1 MEKQASKSYNA
12 TIKLKS
18 GLQGVKEKF
27 SKTLQTHEG
36 DNNLTKY
43 LNKANKALAML
54 NSADGKN
61 FDRLKIKAQNAI
73 AKYTDYLTNLK
84 SADTEAEQSQRRLAS
99 EISSGYKTLV
109 HYNQMM
115 NNLSQ
120 RQVFNKNASAESV
133 MGWQNDITTQNEEFK
148 KLKTTIESGIATP
161 EVLNQIKTLSSAIND
176 IILKGHEMAR
186 TLGQSTSNVNAEAEL
201 NNLKTLM
208 NNLKASDVEV
218 EKLKA
223 DYGELIGLF
232 VQAEDTGDFS
242 QFFNRLTVF
251 KSKFAE
257 AKSEVRATNAE
268 IADLASMAKQLQSNK
283 MTSFFSRNA
292 GDVRVTGLKTEITGL
307 ITEWDALNNEIT
319 QTGQITPSTQTK
331 IDSLRTRMEQTT
343 VAADQL
349 QKSIKEDAQ
358 AIRLMT
364 QKQSLSTRIQTWL
377 QNNTR
382 ASEETRAKLMELQAQ
397 IQSADAQQMTNLNNQ
412 LRQITSSA
420 TAAGEAGMKL
430 GDLIKQKLAKFTG
443 WFSIATVVMRAVRY
457 VREMATTVRELDTA
471 MTSLRKVTKETEREY
486 NDFFVVATKN
496 AKELGASIKDIIDS
510 TAEFARLGYGLKD
523 ASILS
528 EVATLYKN
536 VGDGID
542 IGEATTSII
551 STMKAFDLQSSEV
564 ESQIVDK
571 FNKVGGRNLPMRNYI
586 G

>member
-420 TAAGEAGMKL
+420 TAAGEAGMRMGDIIRQKL
-430 GDLIKQKLAKFTG
+430 GKFAG
-443 WFSIATVVMRAVRY
+443 WFSIATVVMRTVRY
-457 VREMATTVRELDTA
+457 VKEMWTSVKELDTA
-471 MTSLRKVTKETEREY
+471 LVDLRKTTDGTNAELEAFYDKATDIGKALGVT
-486 NDFFVVATKN
+486 TKDVIS
-496 AKELGASIKDIIDS
+496 AAAAWS
-510 TAEFARLGYGLKD
+510 RLGYNIKD
-523 ASILS
+523 AQEMAKTSSIFAS
-528 EVATLYKN
+528 ISPGMDIEQAT
-536 VGDGID
+536 DGLVS
-542 IGEATTSII
+542 A
-551 STMKAFDLQSSEV
+551 MKAKL
-564 ESQIVDK
+564 
-571 FNKVGGRNLPMRNYI
+571 LPWRI
-586 G
+586 EICA